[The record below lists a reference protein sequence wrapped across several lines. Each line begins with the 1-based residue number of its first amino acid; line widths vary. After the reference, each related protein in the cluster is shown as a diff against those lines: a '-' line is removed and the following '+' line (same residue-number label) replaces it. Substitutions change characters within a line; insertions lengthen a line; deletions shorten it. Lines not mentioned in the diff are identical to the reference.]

1 MEAAARGTDVFA
13 RVLAQGYALAGFS
26 EPSLHWLEIAIG
38 RGFINYP
45 FLSRWDPSFE
55 SLRREPRFLTLMDT
69 VHERWKR
76 FES

>member
-1 MEAAARGTDVFA
+1 MEAAASGTDVFA
-13 RVLAQGYALAGFS
+13 RMLAQGYALAGS
-26 EPSLHWLEIAIG
+26 TEPAMHWLEIAIG

-55 SLRREPRFLTLMDT
+55 NLRHDPRFLALMDA